1 VSPND
6 HVPLDEL
13 ADQAGRVRVAVIGG
27 GIAGLVA
34 ALECTKV
41 GLQVTVFET
50 SERLGGTVSTVELD
64 GIRVDTG
71 ADCFASRGRLARL
84 VDELGLAGAL
94 IAPATETRWVV
105 GTGGGDDA
113 APLPEDTLLGIPE
126 NMFGHEAQA
135 ILGTG
140 GTWRAYLDR
149 LRPPLTI
156 GHERRLSVLVRTR
169 MGQKVLDR
177 LVAPLAVGVYGA
189 VPDDIDVDAA
199 APGLNAALTRTGS
212 LSGAVA
218 TLRAQRGGSAI
229 RSVEGG
235 MSRLVDALGA
245 QLRAAGAEIRVATS
259 VSALEPPGDRWTVRA
274 VDEDLEVDAVIVA
287 TPEAS
292 ARALLNPVVPTLD
305 TAPSGGIPIETV
317 TLVVDAPGLDAH
329 PRGAE
334 ALALPGSRAAA
345 AALHLTAKWGIGDG
359 RHVVR
364 IAFGGPDTA
373 PATAGLD
380 DAAATEMAATEAAAL
395 FDVAI
400 ERVRAA
406 HRARFT
412 LAPSHAVT
420 GRRRLA
426 TQARNAIEAVPRLAA
441 TGAWLSGS
449 GLAQV
454 ADDAAATADRL
465 RRRALFSD

>member
-1 VSPND
+1 VSAND

-27 GIAGLVA
+27 GVAGLVA

-41 GLQVTVFET
+41 GLAVTVFEA
-50 SERLGGTVSTVELD
+50 SERLGGSVSTVELD

-71 ADCFASRGRLARL
+71 ADCFARRGRLDRL
-84 VDELGLAGAL
+84 VDELGLAGAV
-94 IAPATETRWVV
+94 ITPATETRWGV
-105 GTGGGDDA
+105 GAGGGADA
-113 APLPEDTLLGIPE
+113 APLPQDTLLGIPE
-126 NMFGHEAQA
+126 NMFGHASQA

-189 VPDDIDVDAA
+189 APEDIDVDAA

-229 RSVEGG
+229 RSLEGG
-235 MSRLVDALGA
+235 MSCLVDALEA
-245 QLRAAGAEIRVATS
+245 QLRAAGAEIRTATG
-259 VSALEPPGDRWTVRA
+259 VSSLESAGGHRWTVRTA
-274 VDEDLEVDAVIVA
+274 HDESETEAVIVA
-287 TPEAS
+287 VPEAS
-292 ARALLNPVVPTLD
+292 ARALLHPVVPTLD
-305 TAPSGGIPIETV
+305 PAPSAGTPIETV

-334 ALALPGSRAAA
+334 AHAPPGSRAAA
-345 AALHLTAKWGIGDG
+345 GLHLSAKWGIGDG

-364 IAFGGPDTA
+364 ITFGGPGVD
-373 PATAGLD
+373 PATANLD
-380 DAAATEMAATEAAAL
+380 DTAAAEMAAAEAPAL
-395 FDVAI
+395 FGVAI
-400 ERVRAA
+400 ESVRAA

-412 LAPSHAVT
+412 LAPSDAVT

-426 TQARNAIEAVPRLAA
+426 TQARNAIEAGGRLAA